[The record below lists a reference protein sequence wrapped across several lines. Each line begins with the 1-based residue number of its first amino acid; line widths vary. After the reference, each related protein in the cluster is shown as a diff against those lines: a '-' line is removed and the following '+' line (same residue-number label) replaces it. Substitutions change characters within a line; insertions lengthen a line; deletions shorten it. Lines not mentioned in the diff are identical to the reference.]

1 MSVLLFGVSHRSAPV
16 SVLEQL
22 STDESDQAKIVDK
35 VLQSSLVTE
44 AMVLS
49 TCNRVEVYAVVE
61 AFHGGLS
68 VIGQVLSEHSG
79 MGLGD
84 LTKYAYV
91 RYAEAAVEHL
101 FAVASGLDSA
111 VIGEQQVLGQVRRA
125 YATAEANHTVGRT
138 LHELAQRAL
147 SVGKR
152 VHSETGIDA
161 AGASVV
167 SVALDMAEA
176 RLGGLAGRTRRR
188 RRRRVDGRAGGR
200 APGAGGY
207 RPRPRREPLAAARR
221 SGSRR
226 TCASTASRPRPS
238 RLDDIC
244 RHAGRRR
251 RRGELYRRRAAGGVA
266 GRRAPRAA
274 RRAPNTAQLVIC
286 DLGMPR
292 DVDPAVAGLP
302 GVYVVDMDRI
312 QREPS
317 ARAAASD
324 AEAARAIVAAEVANY
339 LAGQRMAEVT
349 PTVTA
354 LRQRAADVVEAELLR
369 LDNRLPGLEATH
381 RDEVARTVRRVVDKL
396 LHAPTVR
403 VKQLASA
410 PGGDSYAEAL
420 RELFELDPQAV
431 DAVAGGEL
439 PLVTSDSR
447 LDLDED
453 RVSACPHQSR
463 DRASGSAPGAACWR
477 PPRPAHQRRAR
488 GQRATPPSWSSSRPT
503 GDRSE
508 RARSPRSA
516 SACSPPPCAKPSPTA
531 RSTWRCTPTRI
542 CRPRP
547 TIDS

>member
-22 STDESDQAKIVDK
+22 STDESDQAKIVDQ

-49 TCNRVEVYAVVE
+49 TCNRVEVYAVVD

-79 MGLGD
+79 MSLGD

-111 VIGEQQVLGQVRRA
+111 VVGEQQVLGQVRRA
-125 YATAEANHTVGRT
+125 YAAAEANHTVGRT
-138 LHELAQRAL
+138 LHELSQRAL
-147 SVGKR
+147 AVGKR
-152 VHSETGIDA
+152 VHTETGIDA

-167 SVALDMAEA
+167 SVALDTAEGK
-176 RLGGLAGRTRRR
+176 LGSLAGRTA
-188 RRRRVDGRAGGR
+188 VVIGAGSMGSLSAKHLARAGVERIHVVNRSQPR
-200 APGAGGY
+200 AK
-207 RPRPRREPLAAARR
+207 RLAASIRELGIESQPFPFDHLPPLLSDADVVVCCT
-221 SGSRR
+221 G
-226 TCASTASRPRPS
+226 AVRPVVS
-238 RLDDIC
+238 LADV
-244 RHAGRRR
+244 H
-251 RRGELYRRRAAGGVA
+251 RGLAHGQE
-266 GRRAPRAA
+266 PK
-274 RRAPNTAQLVIC
+274 QLVIC

-302 GVYVVDMDRI
+302 GVYVVDMERI
-312 QREPS
+312 QREPA
-317 ARAAASD
+317 ARAASSD
-324 AEAARAIVAAEVANY
+324 AEAARAIVAAEVAKY

-369 LDNRLPGLEATH
+369 LDNRLPDLDTAQ

-420 RELFELDPQAV
+420 RELFELDQQAV
-431 DAVAGGEL
+431 DAVAGPEL
-439 PLVTSDSR
+439 PLFAS
-447 LDLDED
+447 DLDKAE
-453 RVSACPHQSR
+453 
-463 DRASGSAPGAACWR
+463 
-477 PPRPAHQRRAR
+477 
-488 GQRATPPSWSSSRPT
+488 
-503 GDRSE
+503 
-508 RARSPRSA
+508 
-516 SACSPPPCAKPSPTA
+516 
-531 RSTWRCTPTRI
+531 
-542 CRPRP
+542 
-547 TIDS
+547 

>member
-22 STDESDQAKIVDK
+22 STDESDQAKIIDE
-35 VLQSSLVTE
+35 VLRSSLVTE

-79 MGLGD
+79 MSLND

-101 FAVASGLDSA
+101 FAVTSGLDSA
-111 VIGEQQVLGQVRRA
+111 VIGEAQVLGQVRRA
-125 YATAEANHTVGRT
+125 YASAEEHQTVGRT

-147 SVGKR
+147 NVGKR

-167 SVALDMAEA
+167 SVALGMAETK
-176 RLGGLAGRTRRR
+176 LPGGLAGRTAA
-188 RRRRVDGRAGGR
+188 VVGAGSMGALAGAHLVRAGIDRVHVVNRSLPR
-200 APGAGGY
+200 AQ
-207 RPRPRREPLAAARR
+207 RLAANLAEQGVRAEAM
-221 SGSRR
+221 SLDQLAEALADADVVLS
-226 TCASTASRPRPS
+226 STGAVRPVVS
-238 RLDDIC
+238 LADVH
-244 RHAGRRR
+244 HALAQRN
-251 RRGELYRRRAAGGVA
+251 AADGD
-266 GRRAPRAA
+266 R
-274 RRAPNTAQLVIC
+274 QLVIC

-302 GVYVVDMDRI
+302 GVWVVDMDRI

-317 ARAAASD
+317 ARAAATD
-324 AEAARAIVAAEVANY
+324 ADAARTIVATEVANY
-339 LAGQRMAEVT
+339 LSGQRMAEVT

-381 RDEVARTVRRVVDKL
+381 RDEVAKTVRRVVDKL

-431 DAVAGGEL
+431 EAVAASEL
-439 PLVTSDSR
+439 PFMTT
-447 LDLDED
+447 DLDK
-453 RVSACPHQSR
+453 
-463 DRASGSAPGAACWR
+463 
-477 PPRPAHQRRAR
+477 
-488 GQRATPPSWSSSRPT
+488 
-503 GDRSE
+503 SE
-508 RARSPRSA
+508 
-516 SACSPPPCAKPSPTA
+516 
-531 RSTWRCTPTRI
+531 
-542 CRPRP
+542 
-547 TIDS
+547 

>member
-22 STDESDQAKIVDK
+22 STDEADQAKIVDQI
-35 VLQSSLVTE
+35 LQSSLVTE

-49 TCNRVEVYAVVE
+49 TCNRVEIYAVVD

-79 MGLGD
+79 MGLND

-101 FAVASGLDSA
+101 FSVTSGMDSL
-111 VIGEQQVLGQVRRA
+111 VMGEQQVLGQVRRA
-125 YATAEANHTVGRT
+125 YAAAEANHSVGRT

-152 VHSETGIDA
+152 VHTETGIDS

-167 SVALDMAEA
+167 SVSLEMADK
-176 RLGGLAGRTRRR
+176 RVGGLAGATA
-188 RRRRVDGRAGGR
+188 VVVGAGAMGALAAKHLVRAGVERIDVVNRTLPR
-200 APGAGGY
+200 ARRLAHNISELGVQSEAYPLEDIAAVLATADVVVSSTGAV
-207 RPRPRREPLAAARR
+207 RPVMTLADVHHALAARDDEE
-221 SGSRR
+221 
-226 TCASTASRPRPS
+226 RP
-238 RLDDIC
+238 
-244 RHAGRRR
+244 
-251 RRGELYRRRAAGGVA
+251 
-266 GRRAPRAA
+266 
-274 RRAPNTAQLVIC
+274 LVMC

-292 DVDPAVAGLP
+292 DIDIAVKGLP
-302 GVYVVDMDRI
+302 GVHVIDMERI
-312 QREPS
+312 QREPR
-317 ARAAASD
+317 ARAASSD
-324 AEAARAIVAAEVANY
+324 AEAARTIVANEVANY

-369 LDNRLPGLEATH
+369 LDNRLPGLDSTH

-403 VKQLASA
+403 VKQLAGA

-439 PLVTSDSR
+439 PLIASDN
-447 LDLDED
+447 DT
-453 RVSACPHQSR
+453 Q
-463 DRASGSAPGAACWR
+463 
-477 PPRPAHQRRAR
+477 
-488 GQRATPPSWSSSRPT
+488 
-503 GDRSE
+503 
-508 RARSPRSA
+508 
-516 SACSPPPCAKPSPTA
+516 
-531 RSTWRCTPTRI
+531 
-542 CRPRP
+542 
-547 TIDS
+547 

>member
-22 STDESDQAKIVDK
+22 STDASDQAKIVEQ
-35 VLQSSLVTE
+35 VLRSSLVTE

-68 VIGQVLSEHSG
+68 VIGSVLAEHSG
-79 MGLGD
+79 MSLGD

-101 FAVASGLDSA
+101 LLADHRGVQPAGHR
-111 VIGEQQVLGQVRRA
+111 EEVLGQVRRA
-125 YATAEANHTVGRT
+125 YATAESNQTVGRT

-167 SVALDMAEA
+167 SVALDMAGTK
-176 RLGGLAGRTRRR
+176 LNGLAGRSA
-188 RRRRVDGRAGGR
+188 VVIGAGAMGALSAKHLARAGVERIHIVNRTLPR
-200 APGAGGY
+200 AKRLAEKI
-207 RPRPRREPLAAARR
+207 RER
-221 SGSRR
+221 
-226 TCASTASRPRPS
+226 
-238 RLDDIC
+238 
-244 RHAGRRR
+244 
-251 RRGELYRRRAAGGVA
+251 GVA
-266 GRRAPRAA
+266 ADAFPFDHLPPVLTDADVVVCCTGAVRPVVSLADVHRGLAHGMEPK
-274 RRAPNTAQLVIC
+274 QLVIC

-324 AEAARAIVAAEVANY
+324 AEAARVIVAEEVANY

-369 LDNRLPGLEATH
+369 LDNRLPGLDSVH

-439 PLVTSDSR
+439 PLPVNDLVTGDSR
-447 LDLDED
+447 LDKTE
-453 RVSACPHQSR
+453 
-463 DRASGSAPGAACWR
+463 
-477 PPRPAHQRRAR
+477 
-488 GQRATPPSWSSSRPT
+488 
-503 GDRSE
+503 
-508 RARSPRSA
+508 
-516 SACSPPPCAKPSPTA
+516 
-531 RSTWRCTPTRI
+531 
-542 CRPRP
+542 
-547 TIDS
+547 

>member
-22 STDESDQAKIVDK
+22 STDVSDQAKIVDQ

-68 VIGQVLSEHSG
+68 VIGSVLAEHSG
-79 MGLGD
+79 MSLGD

-101 FAVASGLDSA
+101 FAVTSGLDSA

-125 YATAEANHTVGRT
+125 YATAESNQTVGRT

-167 SVALDMAEA
+167 SVALGMAE
-176 RLGGLAGRTRRR
+176 RQLDGLAGRSA
-188 RRRRVDGRAGGR
+188 VVVGAGSMGALSAKQLARAGVGR
-200 APGAGGY
+200 IHIVN
-207 RPRPRREPLAAARR
+207 R
-221 SGSRR
+221 S
-226 TCASTASRPRPS
+226 
-238 RLDDIC
+238 L
-244 RHAGRRR
+244 
-251 RRGELYRRRAAGGVA
+251 
-266 GRRAPRAA
+266 PRAKRLA
-274 RRAPNTAQLVIC
+274 ENIRGLGVEADAFPFDHLPPVLTGADVVVCCTGAVRPVVSLADVHRGLAHGMEPKQLVIC

-317 ARAAASD
+317 AKAAASD
-324 AEAARAIVAAEVANY
+324 AEAARTIVAAEVANY

-369 LDNRLPGLEATH
+369 LDNRLPGLDSVH

-431 DAVAGGEL
+431 DAVSGGEL
-439 PLVTSDSR
+439 PLFTADSR
-447 LDLDED
+447 LDPDKTE
-453 RVSACPHQSR
+453 
-463 DRASGSAPGAACWR
+463 
-477 PPRPAHQRRAR
+477 
-488 GQRATPPSWSSSRPT
+488 
-503 GDRSE
+503 
-508 RARSPRSA
+508 
-516 SACSPPPCAKPSPTA
+516 
-531 RSTWRCTPTRI
+531 
-542 CRPRP
+542 
-547 TIDS
+547 

>member
-22 STDESDQAKIVDK
+22 SPEDADQVKIADRL
-35 VLQSSLVTE
+35 LQSSLITE

-49 TCNRVEVYAVVE
+49 TCNRVEVYTVVE

-68 VIGQVLSEHSG
+68 VIGQVLAEHSG
-79 MGLGD
+79 MSLND

-111 VIGEQQVLGQVRRA
+111 VVGEQQVLGQVRRA
-125 YATAEANHTVGRT
+125 YAEAESNRTVGRV

-152 VHSETGIDA
+152 VHTETGLDA

-167 SVALDMAEA
+167 SVALGMAETRLDGLDGRTAVVVGAGAMGALSAKHLA
-176 RLGGLAGRTRRR
+176 RAGVERVHIVNRSLPRARKLAHKIRDGGVGAEASALDRLPTVLAEADVVVCCTGAVRPVVSLADVHRGLAQGQ
-188 RRRRVDGRAGGR
+188 D
-200 APGAGGY
+200 
-207 RPRPRREPLAAARR
+207 PRR
-221 SGSRR
+221 
-226 TCASTASRPRPS
+226 
-238 RLDDIC
+238 
-244 RHAGRRR
+244 
-251 RRGELYRRRAAGGVA
+251 
-266 GRRAPRAA
+266 
-274 RRAPNTAQLVIC
+274 LVIC

-302 GVYVVDMDRI
+302 GVFVVDMDRI

-317 ARAAASD
+317 ARAAAAD
-324 AEAARAIVAAEVANY
+324 ADAARSIVAAEVAHY
-339 LAGQRMAEVT
+339 LSSQRMAEVT

-369 LDNRLPGLEATH
+369 LENKLPGLDGAQRE
-381 RDEVARTVRRVVDKL
+381 EVARTVRRVVDKL

-410 PGGDSYAEAL
+410 PGGDTYAEAL

-431 DAVAGGEL
+431 DAVAAGEL
-439 PLVTSDSR
+439 QAIDGQ
-447 LDLDED
+447 E
-453 RVSACPHQSR
+453 
-463 DRASGSAPGAACWR
+463 APG
-477 PPRPAHQRRAR
+477 
-488 GQRATPPSWSSSRPT
+488 
-503 GDRSE
+503 
-508 RARSPRSA
+508 
-516 SACSPPPCAKPSPTA
+516 
-531 RSTWRCTPTRI
+531 
-542 CRPRP
+542 
-547 TIDS
+547 

>member
-22 STDESDQAKIVDK
+22 STDESDQAKIIDE

-49 TCNRVEVYAVVE
+49 TCNRVEVYAVVD

-79 MGLGD
+79 MGLND

-101 FAVASGLDSA
+101 FAVTSGLDS
-111 VIGEQQVLGQVRRA
+111 VVMGEQQVLGQVRRA
-125 YATAEANHTVGRT
+125 YASAEANHTVGRT

-152 VHSETGIDA
+152 VHTETGIDS

-167 SVALDMAEA
+167 SVSLEMAEK
-176 RLGGLAGRTRRR
+176 RVNGLAGRTA
-188 RRRRVDGRAGGR
+188 VVVGAGAMGALAAKHLVRAGVDRIDVVNRSLPR
-200 APGAGGY
+200 ARRLADNISELGVVANAYALEDISVVLATADVVVSSTGAV
-207 RPRPRREPLAAARR
+207 RPVMSLADVHHGLAARD
-221 SGSRR
+221 GD
-226 TCASTASRPRPS
+226 RP
-238 RLDDIC
+238 
-244 RHAGRRR
+244 
-251 RRGELYRRRAAGGVA
+251 
-266 GRRAPRAA
+266 
-274 RRAPNTAQLVIC
+274 LVMC

-292 DVDPAVAGLP
+292 DIDIAVAGLP
-302 GVYVVDMDRI
+302 GVHVIDMDRI
-312 QREPS
+312 QREPT

-369 LDNRLPGLEATH
+369 LDNRLPGLDSSH

-403 VKQLASA
+403 VKQLAGA

-431 DAVAGGEL
+431 DAVSGGEL
-439 PLVTSDSR
+439 PLM
-447 LDLDED
+447 
-453 RVSACPHQSR
+453 
-463 DRASGSAPGAACWR
+463 
-477 PPRPAHQRRAR
+477 
-488 GQRATPPSWSSSRPT
+488 ATDIAT
-503 GDRSE
+503 DNEKSE
-508 RARSPRSA
+508 
-516 SACSPPPCAKPSPTA
+516 
-531 RSTWRCTPTRI
+531 
-542 CRPRP
+542 
-547 TIDS
+547 

>member
-1 MSVLLFGVSHRSAPV
+1 VSVLLFGVSHRSAPV

-22 STDESDQAKIVDK
+22 STDEADQAKIVDQ

-68 VIGQVLSEHSG
+68 VIGQVLSEHSR
-79 MGLGD
+79 MSLND

-125 YATAEANHTVGRT
+125 YAAAEANHTVGRT
-138 LHELAQRAL
+138 LHELSQRAL

-152 VHSETGIDA
+152 VHTETGIDA

-167 SVALDMAEA
+167 SVALGMAEA
-176 RLGGLAGRTRRR
+176 KLGSLAGRSA
-188 RRRRVDGRAGGR
+188 VVIGAGSMGSLSAKHLVRAGVERIHIVNRSLPR
-200 APGAGGY
+200 AKRLAHAVRDLGVTADAFPLDHLPPVLTDADVVVCCTGAV
-207 RPRPRREPLAAARR
+207 RPVVSLADVHHALARRE
-221 SGSRR
+221 
-226 TCASTASRPRPS
+226 
-238 RLDDIC
+238 
-244 RHAGRRR
+244 H
-251 RRGELYRRRAAGGVA
+251 
-266 GRRAPRAA
+266 
-274 RRAPNTAQLVIC
+274 QLVMC

-292 DVDPAVAGLP
+292 DIDPTVAGLP

-324 AEAARAIVAAEVANY
+324 AEAARTIVAAEVANY

-369 LDNRLPGLEATH
+369 LDNRLPELDAAH
-381 RDEVARTVRRVVDKL
+381 RDEVAKTVRRVVDKL

-420 RELFELDPQAV
+420 RELFELDQQAV
-431 DAVAGGEL
+431 DAVAASEL
-439 PLVTSDSR
+439 PLVTT
-447 LDLDED
+447 DLDKTE
-453 RVSACPHQSR
+453 
-463 DRASGSAPGAACWR
+463 
-477 PPRPAHQRRAR
+477 
-488 GQRATPPSWSSSRPT
+488 
-503 GDRSE
+503 
-508 RARSPRSA
+508 
-516 SACSPPPCAKPSPTA
+516 
-531 RSTWRCTPTRI
+531 
-542 CRPRP
+542 
-547 TIDS
+547 